1 MSIKDNSTF
10 KLLKKEHQKSIK
22 TEHRVSNVQTYLEC
36 DIIPKGF
43 QINVTPNIG
52 PISKR
57 FQERWDVITRRCSKQ
72 LMSLCLS
79 WDIHKLGQ
87 LKSEIKSLE
96 SSLNDIMSQADLDE
110 AHNIID
116 TYNMALT
123 NKVNKTQKKKF
134 LRDSVPQ
141 SRNNWSEVRVNKTRK
156 PRSRRFKRIKT
167 IARDG
172 PIQTPDVCPV
182 LSTSSAPLSE
192 SETSL
197 LSKGLNFCP
206 TLHEVDE
213 KQVREDTRAFFRRL
227 RLKEHFSRKD
237 FANSYDSS
245 KPDLHDL
252 EEHKLYKPKSAPGK
266 CGALESYIDAVESDI
281 EKLLSMPDKTP
292 DNLSKEERSALQ
304 SFKNRDDIVIK
315 KADKGSTVV
324 VMDTET
330 YMAEA
335 QRQLSDER
343 FYKKLDSDP
352 TKEFSTTITKTLDDM
367 FEKNEIG
374 INVYETL
381 NPIDCRTGQF
391 YLLPKIQKEGMPG
404 PPIVSAIGHPTEKI
418 SEFIDLHL
426 RPHVESLPSYLKDTT
441 DYINKTPSTGLPD
454 HTLLVTMDVTSL
466 YTNIPH
472 DEGIDA
478 CREVWDS
485 RSIQVPSTESLAKL
499 LEHVLK
505 ARA

>member
-1 MSIKDNSTF
+1 MSIKSNPTI
-10 KLLKKEHQKSIK
+10 KLMKKQHQKSTK
-22 TEHRVSNVQTYLEC
+22 TEHRVSNLQTYLEC

-57 FQERWDVITRRCSKQ
+57 FQERWEDITKRCSKQ

-87 LKSEIKSLE
+87 FESDITSLE
-96 SSLNDIMSQADLDE
+96 SSFTDSMSQADLDE
-110 AHNIID
+110 AHYIID

-123 NKVNKTQKKKF
+123 NELNKTQRKKF

-141 SRNNWSEVRVNKTRK
+141 TRNNRSNLEVRVNKTRK
-156 PRSRRFKRIKT
+156 PRSRRFKRLTT

-172 PIQTPDVCPV
+172 PSQTPDVCPV
-182 LSTSSAPLSE
+182 LNRSSVPLSE

-206 TLHEVDE
+206 TPHEVDE

-227 RLKEHFSRKD
+227 RLKEHFSRKNSEVD
-237 FANSYDSS
+237 SYDSS
-245 KPDLHDL
+245 QPQLHEL
-252 EEHKLYKPKSAPGK
+252 EEHKLYRPKSDWEPAPGK

-281 EKLLSMPDKTP
+281 EKLLSMPDKAP

-304 SFKNRDDIVIK
+304 SLKNRDDIVIK

-324 VMDTET
+324 VLDKET

-335 QRQLSDER
+335 HRQLSDER

-352 TKEFSTTITKTLDDM
+352 TKEFSTAITKTLEM
-367 FEKNEIG
+367 TPRN
-374 INVYETL
+374 TL
-381 NPIDCRTGQF
+381 TRRP
-391 YLLPKIQKEGMPG
+391 LLAFQ
-404 PPIVSAIGHPTEKI
+404 IVPFS
-418 SEFIDLHL
+418 
-426 RPHVESLPSYLKDTT
+426 
-441 DYINKTPSTGLPD
+441 
-454 HTLLVTMDVTSL
+454 
-466 YTNIPH
+466 
-472 DEGIDA
+472 
-478 CREVWDS
+478 
-485 RSIQVPSTESLAKL
+485 
-499 LEHVLK
+499 
-505 ARA
+505 

>member
-1 MSIKDNSTF
+1 
-10 KLLKKEHQKSIK
+10 
-22 TEHRVSNVQTYLEC
+22 
-36 DIIPKGF
+36 
-43 QINVTPNIG
+43 
-52 PISKR
+52 
-57 FQERWDVITRRCSKQ
+57 
-72 LMSLCLS
+72 MSLCLS

-141 SRNNWSEVRVNKTRK
+141 SRNN
-156 PRSRRFKRIKT
+156 
-167 IARDG
+167 
-172 PIQTPDVCPV
+172 C
-182 LSTSSAPLSE
+182 APLSE

-206 TLHEVDE
+206 TPHEVDE

-237 FANSYDSS
+237 SEVNSYDFS

-252 EEHKLYKPKSAPGK
+252 EEHKLYNPKSDWEPAPGK

-281 EKLLSMPDKTP
+281 EKLLSMPDKTL

-304 SFKNRDDIVIK
+304 SLKNRDDIVIK

-324 VMDTET
+324 VMDKET

-352 TKEFSTTITKTLDDM
+352 TKEFSTAITKTLDDM
-367 FEKNEIG
+367 FEKDEIG

-381 NPIDCRTGQF
+381 NPIDCRPGQF
-391 YLLPKIQKEGMPG
+391 YLLPKIHKEGMPG
-404 PPIVSAIGHPTEKI
+404 RPIVSAIGHPTEKI

-426 RPHVESLPSYLKDTT
+426 RPHVESLPSYLKDTM
-441 DYINKTPSTGLPD
+441 DYINKTLSTGLPD

-472 DEGIDA
+472 DEGIEA

-485 RSIQVPSTESLAKL
+485 IYTQTITFKY
-499 LEHVLK
+499 LERTDVK
-505 ARA
+505 ANG